1 MSQNRS
7 WWTSM
12 QNQISKWNGNKG
24 EKCEIEQE
32 IQQVPISPEYN
43 IQIFYMVL
51 FNVKMIIDTPSSPVT
66 DVKTQVV
73 VNNYLRKI
81 LIDPG
86 EKVSTYSLHHAN
98 ERGLTDKMYNTNIE
112 SNHSTVLRSLLKA
125 LHTVQ

>member
-1 MSQNRS
+1 
-7 WWTSM
+7 M
-12 QNQISKWNGNKG
+12 QYQISKWNGNKG

-86 EKVSTYSLHHAN
+86 AKVSAYSLHHAN